1 MGEQESEA
9 AKKLCLADEV
19 MNGVVLVAQGL
30 GEIQRSGYMENEYHR
45 VLLLLANGFERLM
58 KVILCLFGLA
68 SKRAFPTCNE
78 MKNWGH
84 DLGKL
89 LERIRQKCATPDYAD
104 RCPACREDV
113 ELFNGTVLQGF
124 LKILTDFGKGGRY
137 HNLDVVGSND
147 KVEPSPESQWLTHQ
161 FAVML
166 DENEREAWCTDLP
179 HGDDDPLLAKVR
191 EGTVILMERFARAL
205 ARVLTFGPLDSEGK
219 RMHAFVTRFL
229 NLTDGQLGTQ
239 DYREMCGYG

>member
-9 AKKLCLADEV
+9 TKKLCLRDEV

-30 GEIQRSGYMENEYHR
+30 GEIQRSGYTESDYHR
-45 VLLLLANGFERLM
+45 VLFPLANGFEKLM

-68 SKRAFPTCNE
+68 SKRGFPTSNE

-89 LERIRQKCATPDYAD
+89 LERIRQKCATADYAD

-113 ELFNGTVLQGF
+113 DLFNGTVLQGF
-124 LKILTDFGKGGRY
+124 VRILSDFGKGGRY
-137 HNLDVVGSND
+137 YKLDVVGSND
-147 KVEPSPESQWLTHQ
+147 KVEASPESQWLSHQ
-161 FAVML
+161 LAVML

-191 EGTVILMERFARAL
+191 QGTVILMERFARGL
-205 ARVLTFGPLDSEGK
+205 VRLFMLGPLGPEGK
-219 RMHAFVTRFL
+219 QMQAFITRFR
-229 NLTDGQLGTQ
+229 NLTDEQLGTR
-239 DYREMCGYG
+239 DYRELSGYG